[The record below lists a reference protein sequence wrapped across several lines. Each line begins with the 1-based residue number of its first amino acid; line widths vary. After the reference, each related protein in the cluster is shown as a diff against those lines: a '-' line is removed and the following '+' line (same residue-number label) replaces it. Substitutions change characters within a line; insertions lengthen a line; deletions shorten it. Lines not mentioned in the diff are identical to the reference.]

1 MRKQSGLSRSR
12 SNSLR
17 PKKGAWQHGTI
28 LAPLDSMTRLALEA
42 SGVIALRMTKLML
55 GGKRAARREAR
66 LMVSEKIDAA
76 AKATASLMGG
86 ASAEQI
92 ISQYRRRVAANA
104 RRLGKMGTGGTAK
117 KSRRRRK

>member
-12 SNSLR
+12 SNSFR
-17 PKKGAWQHGTI
+17 PKGDWQHGTI
-28 LAPLDSMTRLALEA
+28 LAPLDSMTRLALEV

-92 ISQYRRRVAANA
+92 ISQYQRRVAANA
-104 RRLGKMGTGGTAK
+104 RRLGKIGVSRPAK
-117 KSRRRRK
+117 RIRRRRK

>member
-1 MRKQSGLSRSR
+1 
-12 SNSLR
+12 
-17 PKKGAWQHGTI
+17 
-28 LAPLDSMTRLALEA
+28 MTRLAVEA

-55 GGKRAARREAR
+55 GGKRAARRAAR

-76 AKATASLMGG
+76 AKAIASLTEG

-92 ISQYRRRVAANA
+92 VNQYQRRVTANA
-104 RRLGKMGTGGTAK
+104 RRLRKMGTGSAAK

>member
-1 MRKQSGLSRSR
+1 
-12 SNSLR
+12 
-17 PKKGAWQHGTI
+17 
-28 LAPLDSMTRLALEA
+28 MTRLAVEA

-92 ISQYRRRVAANA
+92 ISQYQRLVTANA
-104 RRLGKMGTGGTAK
+104 RRLRKMGTGGTAK

>member
-1 MRKQSGLSRSR
+1 
-12 SNSLR
+12 
-17 PKKGAWQHGTI
+17 
-28 LAPLDSMTRLALEA
+28 MTRLAVEA

-92 ISQYRRRVAANA
+92 ISQYQRRVTANA
-104 RRLGKMGTGGTAK
+104 RRLGKIVVSRPAK
-117 KSRRRRK
+117 RICRRRK

>member
-1 MRKQSGLSRSR
+1 
-12 SNSLR
+12 
-17 PKKGAWQHGTI
+17 
-28 LAPLDSMTRLALEA
+28 LALEA
-42 SGVIALRMTKLML
+42 SGVIGLRMTKLML

-92 ISQYRRRVAANA
+92 ISQYRKRVAANA
-104 RRLGKMGTGGTAK
+104 RRLGKIGVSRPAK
-117 KSRRRRK
+117 RIRRRRK